1 MWLSGLLKLRHPFFC
16 IVPLVFFKAS
26 HISTNL
32 PNSFDIP
39 LYYWE
44 FILELKRLLLLL
56 LLLLLLFISLP
67 FYMMLGTGLKSAMG
81 LRHVRI
87 LEVPALSKASPDE
100 NSSKFTKKIIASPRV
115 PIHPPTDMTRKRND
129 EFDKKNST
137 YIHLF
142 LDQRILMLTG
152 GDNWL

>member
-32 PNSFDIP
+32 PNSFPIP

-44 FILELKRLLLLL
+44 LLF
-56 LLLLLLFISLP
+56 LLLFISLP

-142 LDQRILMLTG
+142 LEQRILMLTG